1 MEQRIWQLDWNEALS
16 VGIPEIDGEHQVFCE
31 LVNDLNRAISDREEI
46 PEIRRRMQ
54 LILDDAVQHFSHEE
68 NLLRQWHYPEVDE
81 HAQNHA
87 QALQDLADVMAMFD
101 DRSLEY
107 EWIVGGLKVKEA
119 LVDHLL
125 TEDMKYRDYFR
136 SLRQGT

>member
-1 MEQRIWQLDWNEALS
+1 MEQRIWQLEWNETLS
-16 VGIPEIDGEHQVFCE
+16 VGIPEIDREHQVFSE
-31 LVNDLNRAISDREEI
+31 LVNDLNRAISYREGI

-68 NLLRQWHYPEVDE
+68 NLLRQWHYPGVDE
-81 HAQNHA
+81 HAQKHA
-87 QALQDLADVMAMFD
+87 QALHDLADVMARFD
-101 DRSLEY
+101 ERSLEY
-107 EWIVGGLKVKEA
+107 EWIAGGLKVKET

-136 SLRQGT
+136 SLRHRI